1 MEYDQT
7 NKGALWKVQDD
18 YKVVRQ
24 GKINMNGNDRRVI
37 AVSRKNA
44 QGKPIISLYEEIA
57 NIAPHEGEAQNS
69 PSAKGVIDIRK
80 ADTTK
85 SIGVWKKLK
94 KDGEE
99 FWSVSLSD
107 YTPRNEE
114 TNDTTTNDLDN
125 SALNQEKVSVS
136 DYDSDEIPF

>member
-7 NKGALWKVQDD
+7 NKGALWKIQED

-44 QGKPIISLYEEIA
+44 MGKPIVSLYEEIA
-57 NIAPHEGEAQNS
+57 NIVPHEGNSENS
-69 PSAKGVIDIRK
+69 PSAKGVIDVRK
-80 ADTTK
+80 TDTTK
-85 SIGVWKKLK
+85 SVGVWKKHK

-99 FWSVSLSD
+99 FW
-107 YTPRNEE
+107 
-114 TNDTTTNDLDN
+114 
-125 SALNQEKVSVS
+125 
-136 DYDSDEIPF
+136 